1 MADGSGPIGGLTPKQ
16 ESFVLAYLDTGNASE
31 AYRRA
36 YDCAGSSEAA
46 INVNASK
53 LLRNT
58 KVALRLQVLQERTAA
73 KAVLTRQWVL
83 EQLMD
88 NVTKAK
94 GKDDYT
100 ASNKA
105 LELLG
110 KTDEIGGMFVE
121 RQNVTSDNRHH
132 HTAEPVSPF
141 ADFLAG
147 AIGAGAKGSPEEPVQ
162 N

>member
-1 MADGSGPIGGLTPKQ
+1 MSTKAPGGLTPKQ
-16 ESFVLAYLDTGNASE
+16 EAFVLAYLETGNASE

-36 YDCAGSSEAA
+36 YDCEGSSEAA

-53 LLRNT
+53 LLKHA
-58 KVALRLQVLQERTAA
+58 KVALRLQVLQERAAA
-73 KAVLTRQWVL
+73 KVTLTRSWVL

-94 GKDDYT
+94 TAADFN

-110 KTDEIGGMFVE
+110 KTDEVGSMFID

-132 HTAEPVSPF
+132 HSAESVSPF
-141 ADFLAG
+141 AEFIVG
-147 AIGAGAKGSPEEPVQ
+147 ALGVRAKDATEEPVQ